1 MHLVCIIKEQD
12 AAHVRTQS
20 GEIKGY
26 QRKAELCM
34 LGSVWGQSVL
44 NILNKQYASDL
55 FLMQP

>member
-1 MHLVCIIKEQD
+1 MHHVCIIKEQD
-12 AAHVRTQS
+12 APHVQTQS
-20 GEIKGY
+20 GDIEGY
-26 QRKAELCM
+26 QRKTELSM